1 MKIPRIS
8 DVEKRY
14 ADLWHM
20 RLSSGEYLFDD
31 HIVALMHYMS
41 KGDGPGVGHFVRAIH
56 YL

>member
-1 MKIPRIS
+1 
-8 DVEKRY
+8 
-14 ADLWHM
+14 M

-41 KGDGPGVGHFVRAIH
+41 KGDEPGVGHFVRTIH